1 MVMVKEVYKNIDY
14 TMSGVREDDAEMKHK
29 LLPHYK
35 NRRAKTDGDGHATAA
50 LATSARVSLY
60 LDHLLDSK
68 YLDEYFANR
77 K

>member
-1 MVMVKEVYKNIDY
+1 MVMVKEIYKNIDY

-35 NRRAKTDGDGHATAA
+35 NRRAKMDGDVKA
-50 LATSARVSLY
+50 ATSARVSLY
-60 LDHLLDSK
+60 LDHLLDAK

>member
-1 MVMVKEVYKNIDY
+1 MG
-14 TMSGVREDDAEMKHK
+14 GVREDDAAMKHK

-35 NRRAKTDGDGHATAA
+35 LRPAKMDGRAKGA
-50 LATSARVSLY
+50 ARVSLY

>member
-1 MVMVKEVYKNIDY
+1 MVKEVYKNIDY

-35 NRRAKTDGDGHATAA
+35 NRPAKMDGDGHAT
-50 LATSARVSLY
+50 SSRVSLY
-60 LDHLLDSK
+60 LDHLLDAN
-68 YLDEYFANR
+68 YLDEYFANL

>member
-35 NRRAKTDGDGHATAA
+35 NRRAKTDGDVDATSAA
-50 LATSARVSLY
+50 SSSARVSLY
-60 LDHLLDSK
+60 LDDLLDAN
-68 YLDEYFANR
+68 YLDEYYD
-77 K
+77 

>member
-1 MVMVKEVYKNIDY
+1 MVKEVYKNIDY
-14 TMSGVREDDAEMKHK
+14 TMSGVREDDAAMKHK

-35 NRRAKTDGDGHATAA
+35 LRPAKMDGRAKGAA
-50 LATSARVSLY
+50 EVRVSLY

>member
-1 MVMVKEVYKNIDY
+1 MVKEVYKNIDY
-14 TMSGVREDDAEMKHK
+14 TMSGVREDDVAMKHK

-35 NRRAKTDGDGHATAA
+35 LRPAKMDGHAKAA
-50 LATSARVSLY
+50 AAATSARVSLY
-60 LDHLLDSK
+60 LDHLLDAK